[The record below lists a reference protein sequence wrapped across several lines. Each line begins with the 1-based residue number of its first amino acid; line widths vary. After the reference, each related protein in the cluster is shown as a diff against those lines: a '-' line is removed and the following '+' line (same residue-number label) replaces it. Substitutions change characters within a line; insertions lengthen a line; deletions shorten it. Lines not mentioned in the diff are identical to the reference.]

1 MFWCCGISYL
11 MIKDCLCVLLSTAA
25 YGLKVKLPGVTL
37 CSLIRK
43 QPELRGQWIGLRTM
57 LFAVMDPSGLKVP
70 ISYEYSDDF
79 TMSFLAYVTPAKA
92 SYRKLGLSTHAREM
106 LGWYVYIL
114 HNTRTE
120 TSVEKHRKK
129 VVQQRSIFN
138 DEIIFKATSVH
149 F

>member
-1 MFWCCGISYL
+1 
-11 MIKDCLCVLLSTAA
+11 MIKDCLCGLLSTAA
-25 YGLKVKLPGVTL
+25 YGLKVKLPGGYIVLTDT
-37 CSLIRK
+37 K
-43 QPELRGQWIGLRTM
+43 TAELRGQWIGLRTM
-57 LFAVMDPSGLKVP
+57 LFAAMDPSGLKVP

-92 SYRKLGLSTHAREM
+92 SYRKLGLSTHAREI

-114 HNTRTE
+114 NNTRTE
-120 TSVEKHRKK
+120 TSVEKHRQK

-138 DEIIFKATSVH
+138 DEPIFKATSVH